1 MSDVLDEHEQGEKV
15 RKWLHENG
23 SSILIGLAL
32 GAAAI
37 LGVGKYQ
44 EMRGARYAEASDK
57 YVALTEAIEKKD
69 DAAIKA
75 LSDSMRT
82 TYAKSPYSVL
92 AAIDESARLTADGKL
107 DDAAKALA
115 FARDNSGTM
124 PELGQLAAIR
134 LARLQLAQDKP
145 DDALKSIAGVTNKG
159 YQALA
164 AEIRGDALFAQ
175 KKYKEAQAAYDDSLT
190 HFDAT
195 SPRRTIVEMK
205 RDDLATIAE
214 GT

>member
-32 GAAAI
+32 G
-37 LGVGKYQ
+37 LGGIWGYGKYHD
-44 EMRGARYAEASDK
+44 MRGARYAEASDK
-57 YVALTEAIEKKD
+57 YIALTEAVEKKD

-82 TYAKSPYSVL
+82 TFAKSPYAVL
-92 AAIDESARLTADGKL
+92 AAIDEAARLTTEGKL
-107 DDAAKALA
+107 EGAAKSLV
-115 FARDNSGTM
+115 FARDNAGDL
-124 PELGQLAAIR
+124 PQLGELAAIR
-134 LARLQLAQDKP
+134 LARVQLALNKP
-145 DDALKSIAGVTNKG
+145 EEALSSIAGVKNKG

-164 AEIRGDALFAQ
+164 AEVRGDALFAQ

-195 SPRRTIVEMK
+195 SPRRSIVEMK

>member
-32 GAAAI
+32 GLASI
-37 LGVGKYQ
+37 WGVGKYQ
-44 EMRGARYAEASDK
+44 EMRGARFAEASDK
-57 YVALTEAIEKKD
+57 YVALTEAVEKKD
-69 DAAIKA
+69 EAAIKA
-75 LSDSMRT
+75 LSESMRT
-82 TYAKSPYSVL
+82 TFAKSPYAVL
-92 AAIDESARLTADGKL
+92 AAIDESARLTKEGKL
-107 DDAAKALA
+107 EDAVKSLQ
-115 FARDNSGTM
+115 FARDNAGGL
-124 PELGQLAAIR
+124 PQLGELAAIR
-134 LARLQLAQDKP
+134 LARLQLALNKP
-145 DDALKSIAGVTNKG
+145 DEALASIARVTNKG

-175 KKYKEAQAAYDDSLT
+175 KKYKEALTAYDDSLT

-195 SPRRTIVEMK
+195 SPRRSIVEMK